1 MNPDT
6 LMNTATALFFLC
18 YIPEFY
24 ANYVNKNANVYNVVE
39 KVILLLGTGFALG
52 YAVQTKN
59 QALII
64 NYAPLFS
71 IDVTALS
78 MRAYYAYRN
87 RARDVRALSLQD
99 QIPEYLSH
107 SSSTDIENPLHDQ
120 L

>member
-24 ANYVNKNANVYNVVE
+24 ANYINKNANVYNVVE
-39 KVILLLGTGFALG
+39 KVILLVGTGFALG
-52 YAVQTKN
+52 YAVQTHN

-71 IDVTALS
+71 IDVAALS

-87 RARDVRALSLQD
+87 RARDVRALSLQKHE
-99 QIPEYLSH
+99 PLR
-107 SSSTDIENPLHDQ
+107 DIENPLHTQ
-120 L
+120 V